1 MLLKAAKTANNI
13 LAFPFSMLSR
23 GIITFPEFLEELDE
37 LCLKGERFGPEAY
50 RLALERFLGI
60 EIEVVTVADLDN
72 IDAQR
77 AFVERGDTA
86 ILSFSQD
93 KNLAV
98 IFVLESL
105 PELEMTTAIYHE
117 LSHLAAGHR
126 LLHNGLSGERLGS
139 DGALPAQLAK
149 QPPPRS
155 IKARER
161 EAKIREDYCLVAGS
175 LGERCLEQEQLRQV
189 Q

>member
-1 MLLKAAKTANNI
+1 MLSKAAEKANKI
-13 LAFPFSMLSR
+13 LAFPFSLLSR
-23 GIITFPEFLEELDE
+23 GIITFPEFLEELEE

-60 EIEVVTVADLDN
+60 EIRVVTVADLDN
-72 IDAQR
+72 IEAQR
-77 AFVERGDTA
+77 AFVERDDTA
-86 ILSFSQD
+86 ILSFSRD

-105 PELEMTTAIYHE
+105 PELEMTAAIYHE

-126 LLHNGLSGERLGS
+126 FLCNSSSGERLGS
-139 DGALPAQLAK
+139 GSAPPAQLAK
-149 QPPPRS
+149 QPPPRGMR
-155 IKARER
+155 ARER

-175 LGERCLEQEQLRQV
+175 LGERCLDQEQLRQV

>member
-1 MLLKAAKTANNI
+1 MLLKAAKKANNI
-13 LAFPFSMLSR
+13 LAFPFSLLSR
-23 GIITFPEFLEELDE
+23 GMITFPEFLEELEE
-37 LCLKGERFGPEAY
+37 LCLKGRRFGPEAY

-60 EIEVVTVADLDN
+60 EIEIVTVADLHN

-77 AFVERGDTA
+77 AFVERDDTA
-86 ILSFSQD
+86 ILSFSHD
-93 KNLAV
+93 KNLAL

-105 PELEMTTAIYHE
+105 LELEMTAAIYHE

-126 LLHNGLSGERLGS
+126 FLHNGSSGQRLGS
-139 DGALPAQLAK
+139 GNALPAQLAK

-155 IKARER
+155 IKGRER
-161 EAKIREDYCLVAGS
+161 EARIREDYCLVAGS